1 MRALSIIGCVILAA
15 SAAASGGRQLSASDL
30 EQVKRICLS
39 LLDTQYGSKPWE
51 RLKPYYRD
59 KNAVDPSGEV
69 VCSASCGGEI
79 ALRDDYSITCL
90 YCNPMKVGSGKP
102 WTPKDAQV
110 WSISLRKNDK
120 VIFHREVE
128 PKPNPELPW

>member
-1 MRALSIIGCVILAA
+1 MRALSIVSGILLGATAVAA
-15 SAAASGGRQLSASDL
+15 GDRELSLSDL
-30 EQVKRICLS
+30 KQVKRICVG

-51 RLKPYYRD
+51 RLKPYFRD
-59 KNAVDPSGEV
+59 KNAVDPSGTV

-79 ALRDDYSITCL
+79 ALRGGYSITCL

-110 WSISLRKNDK
+110 WSISLMKGDR
-120 VIFHREVE
+120 VTFHRETE
-128 PKPNPELPW
+128 PKPNPEPPW